1 MKIAAISLLSAA
13 DAIPARRERAS
24 SESFYEERRRQE
36 RRRQPRASEA
46 VRITPVNRMITGL
59 AVQIIAQVEKPEQ
72 SNVAAARA
80 AYRNKTSAAGE
91 VVNYRA

>member
-24 SESFYEERRRQE
+24 SESFYEERRRQ
-36 RRRQPRASEA
+36 PRASEA
-46 VRITPVNRMITGL
+46 VRVTPVNRMITGF

-91 VVNYRA
+91 VVNCRA

>member
-1 MKIAAISLLSAA
+1 MKIAAISLLSAS

-24 SESFYEERRRQE
+24 SDSFYEDRRRQE

-46 VRITPVNRMITGL
+46 VRVTPVSRMITGL
-59 AVQIIAQVEKPEQ
+59 AVQIIAQIEKPEQ
-72 SNVAAARA
+72 TNVAAARA

-91 VVNYRA
+91 VVNHRA